1 MKQNYLHKCLY
12 FCSAFILFISTTTT
26 AQSITYTVTGS
37 LCAGTYTLNLSGTA
51 NGKNTY
57 TGAILGNSATIAWN
71 GSLWAITA
79 PAPAGTLFTNSS
91 ETTTNPPCHT
101 VGIFVSQGFC
111 AGATVTGS
119 SGVCATS
126 TIPIEL
132 ANFTARTYANLVEL
146 TWLTASETN
155 NKGFQIERSDDGF
168 YFSPI
173 NFVRGKGNSKGFT
186 TYKLV
191 DNTALTGVN
200 YYYRLRQMDLN
211 GTESLSKVI
220 GVKTSQGDKVYV
232 APNPANSQ
240 LNIYFSGEEAYIQ
253 VYDLVGRLVLTQKNE
268 HTGNRSLDISSLKSG
283 NYIVEITVNGFISR
297 EKLVKY

>member
-1 MKQNYLHKCLY
+1 MKQNYHHKCFY
-12 FCSAFILFISTTTT
+12 FCSALFLFLSTITT
-26 AQSITYTVTGS
+26 AQSVSYTISGG
-37 LCAGTYTLNLSGTA
+37 LCTGTYTLNLSGIA

-57 TGAILGNSATIAWN
+57 SGSILGNTATIAWN
-71 GSLWAITA
+71 GSQWAITA

-91 ETTTNPPCHT
+91 ETALNPPCHT
-101 VGIFVSQGFC
+101 VGVFVSQGAC
-111 AGATVTGS
+111 AGTVVTGS
-119 SGVCATS
+119 SGSCASS

-155 NKGFQIERSDDGF
+155 NKGFQVERSDDGF

-173 NFVRGKGNSKGFT
+173 NFVRGKGDSKGFT
-186 TYKLV
+186 TYKII
-191 DNTALTGVN
+191 DNMALTGIN
-200 YYYRLRQMDLN
+200 YYYRLRQMDFN

-220 GVKTSQGDKVYV
+220 GVKTSQGDKIYV
-232 APNPANSQ
+232 SPNPANSQ
-240 LNIYFSGEEAYIQ
+240 LNIYFSGEEANIH
-253 VYDLVGRLVLTQKNE
+253 VYDLVGRLVLNQKND

>member
-1 MKQNYLHKCLY
+1 MKQNFVQQFGA
-12 FCSAFILFISTTTT
+12 FCSLLLLFLSTTTT
-26 AQSITYTVTGS
+26 AQSVTYTVTGS
-37 LCAGTYTLNLSGTA
+37 ICAGTHTLTLSGTA

-57 TGAILGNSATIAWN
+57 SGSIAGNTATIAWN

-79 PAPAGTLFTNSS
+79 PFPAGTLFTNNT

-101 VGIFVSQGFC
+101 VGIFISQGAC
-111 AGATVTGS
+111 AGATVTAS
-119 SGVCATS
+119 SGSCATS

-132 ANFTARTYANLVEL
+132 ANFTARIYANLVEL

-173 NFVRGKGNSKGFT
+173 NFVRGKGDSKGFT
-186 TYKLV
+186 TYKLF
-191 DNTALTGVN
+191 DNTTLTGVN
-200 YYYRLRQMDLN
+200 YYYRLRQIDLN

-220 GVKTSQGDKVYV
+220 GIKTSQDDKIYV
-232 APNPANSQ
+232 SPNPANSQ
-240 LNIYFSGEEAYIQ
+240 LNIYFSGEKADIK
-253 VYDLVGRLVLTQKNE
+253 VYDLLGRLVLNQKNE
-268 HTGNRSLDISSLKSG
+268 STGNRSLDISSLKSG

-297 EKLVKY
+297 EKLIKY

>member
-1 MKQNYLHKCLY
+1 MKQNYLHKCLN
-12 FCSAFILFISTTTT
+12 FCSAFLFLLSTTTT
-26 AQSITYTVTGS
+26 AQSITYTVTGTI
-37 LCAGTYTLNLSGTA
+37 CAGTHTLNLSGTA

-57 TGAILGNSATIAWN
+57 SGSILGYTATISWN
-71 GSLWAITA
+71 GSSWAIIA
-79 PAPAGTLFTNSS
+79 PFPAGTLFTNSS
-91 ETTTNPPCHT
+91 ETATNPPCHT
-101 VGIFVSQGFC
+101 VGIFVSQGAC
-111 AGATVTGS
+111 AGSTVTGS
-119 SGVCATS
+119 SGTCAAS

-132 ANFTARTYANLVEL
+132 ADFTARTYANIVEL

-173 NFVRGKGNSKGFT
+173 NFVRGKGDSKGFT

-220 GVKTSQGDKVYV
+220 GVKTSQDDKIYF
-232 APNPANSQ
+232 APNPATHQ
-240 LNIYFSGEEAYIQ
+240 LTVHFSGEKATIQ
-253 VYDLVGRLVLTQKNE
+253 VYDLLGRLILSKKNVDS
-268 HTGNRSLDISSLKSG
+268 GNTSFDISSLKSG
-283 NYIVEITVNGFISR
+283 NYIVEINVNGVVSR
-297 EKLVKY
+297 ENLVKY